1 MWTRGKKTQIWAT
14 PNFSKFFKQIQLF
27 GPSFHRGSSQA
38 RDSLRATAMAIK
50 RFCAAEL
57 THFFLPVCVCTSF
70 FDNNWWFFDN
80 DFWFMIFD
88 LWSCHVFHTWLGL
101 IHQLD
106 FFSQIGSGSSRLLVG
121 LVFILCAG
129 MWTTTKSSD
138 FAVQRLPKQSAP
150 HHDPYHDYN
159 EAPGNPFSF
168 EMELPNWLMEALGA
182 GPKTGSDV
190 NNSVLDFSSST
201 FAVFFFF
208 FV

>member
-1 MWTRGKKTQIWAT
+1 
-14 PNFSKFFKQIQLF
+14 
-27 GPSFHRGSSQA
+27 
-38 RDSLRATAMAIK
+38 
-50 RFCAAEL
+50 
-57 THFFLPVCVCTSF
+57 
-70 FDNNWWFFDN
+70 
-80 DFWFMIFD
+80 
-88 LWSCHVFHTWLGL
+88 
-101 IHQLD
+101 
-106 FFSQIGSGSSRLLVG
+106 
-121 LVFILCAG
+121 

-201 FAVFFFF
+201 FAVFFFCVVAYSDIQNRWESTDHVCIRVYHCKF
-208 FV
+208 EAWTTTFLLVLFLGWPFSLLASSDEKGPIKHLNSSHAERFP

>member
-1 MWTRGKKTQIWAT
+1 MC
-14 PNFSKFFKQIQLF
+14 S
-27 GPSFHRGSSQA
+27 SFHRGSSQA

-50 RFCAAEL
+50 R
-57 THFFLPVCVCTSF
+57 
-70 FDNNWWFFDN
+70 
-80 DFWFMIFD
+80 
-88 LWSCHVFHTWLGL
+88 
-101 IHQLD
+101 
-106 FFSQIGSGSSRLLVG
+106 SSRLLVG

-190 NNSVLDFSSST
+190 NNSVLDFSLDYHI
-201 FAVFFFF
+201 FAGAIFGLALFFTGIFG
-208 FV
+208 

>member
-106 FFSQIGSGSSRLLVG
+106 FFFTNWIRIQPPSCWPRVHSVRRDVDHYKVIWFCSATSS
-121 LVFILCAG
+121 
-129 MWTTTKSSD
+129 
-138 FAVQRLPKQSAP
+138 
-150 HHDPYHDYN
+150 
-159 EAPGNPFSF
+159 
-168 EMELPNWLMEALGA
+168 
-182 GPKTGSDV
+182 
-190 NNSVLDFSSST
+190 
-201 FAVFFFF
+201 
-208 FV
+208 